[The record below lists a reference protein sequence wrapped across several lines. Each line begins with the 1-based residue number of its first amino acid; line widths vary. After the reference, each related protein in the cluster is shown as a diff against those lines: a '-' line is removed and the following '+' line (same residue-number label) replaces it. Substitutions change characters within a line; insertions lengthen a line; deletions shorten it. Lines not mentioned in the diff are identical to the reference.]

1 MSDSSTG
8 EELTYHPIEDA
19 RSVRSVTDSGGDSA
33 PDSLANSMQ
42 LLAVPSGQTMSGLGT
57 PSSLRSPNLRPLD
70 HRRSLRDDPTWTAE
84 DSDNDG
90 DVESINTT
98 YSQLPGTL
106 ALPAFQVNFPDGN
119 TPRQLTMFDPS
130 EDRGFVVPRPRPS
143 DDDPV
148 DYQVILSIDEWHE
161 IYALWDDLA
170 FPKSRTNEDGQE
182 EDDGFARLRVIYNK
196 QDKASYLGLSLDQF
210 IFEIR
215 TVLSSFAGNRDDDDS
230 DVSVCLYH
238 GSPLVLIE
246 KSLDANVT
254 ETTDDFSIV
263 CEDIKVYE
271 WFQRLYNKA
280 REQAAP
286 GESLNPMRI
295 SLHVGW
301 DKTQTVEGFA
311 AMEAREKERQT
322 RLGLPE
328 GRLGNELDAVAVR
341 MARESVEEEEK
352 EKERVKKASKHRVNG
367 DHEEA

>member
-19 RSVRSVTDSGGDSA
+19 RSLRSLTDSGDSA

-42 LLAVPSGQTMSGLGT
+42 LLAVPSGQTMSGFGS
-57 PSSLRSPNLRPLD
+57 PSSLRSPNLSALD
-70 HRRSLRDDPTWTAE
+70 HRRSLQDDPTWTAE
-84 DSDNDG
+84 DSENDG
-90 DVESINTT
+90 DVESIITT

-106 ALPAFQVNFPDGN
+106 ALPSFQVNFPDGN

-130 EDRGFVVPRPRPS
+130 KDRGFVVPRASPS

-148 DYQVILSIDEWHE
+148 DYQVILSIDEWHQ

-170 FPKSRTNEDGQE
+170 FPRSRINEDGQE
-182 EDDGFARLRVIYNK
+182 EDDGFARLRVIFEK
-196 QDKASYLGLSLDQF
+196 QEKAWHLDGSLDQF
-210 IFEIR
+210 MFEIR
-215 TVLSSFAGNRDDDDS
+215 AMLSTFAGNRDDDDS

-238 GSPLVLIE
+238 GNPLVLTE

-254 ETTDDFSIV
+254 ETTEDFSIV
-263 CEDIKVYE
+263 CEDIKLSE
-271 WFQRLYNKA
+271 WFKRLYNRA

-301 DKTQTVEGFA
+301 HKTQTVEGFA
-311 AMEAREKERQT
+311 AMEEREKERQT

-328 GRLGNELDAVAVR
+328 GRLGNELDMDAVR

-352 EKERVKKASKHRVNG
+352 EKERVEKASKHRVNG
-367 DHEEA
+367 DDEEA